1 MIIQHERLILISL
14 IVLSWYQQ
22 IVDFVKENI
31 EFEAL
36 IPYASLTSYPVGYNK
51 NPGEAFDSEAP
62 KNIFETLIYCI
73 ANAGVK
79 ATYGYSQYKEI
90 VLYLRT
96 VNYFEEDMN
105 FPFKIQPK
113 KIDIYKNLINIL
125 LQNDININLMKI
137 DDLELVKQVK
147 GIGVTTI
154 SVCENLYGNGQT
166 IPYTYS
172 QWCRGFSKFYK
183 ILKPNKKQILNITN
197 KWTNKKIGIMF
208 ISQCSRYC

>member
-1 MIIQHERLILISL
+1 MILQHERLILISL
-14 IVLSWYQQ
+14 IDLSWYQQ

-125 LQNDININLMKI
+125 LQNKDVLLKNLILKMKI
-137 DDLELVKQVK
+137 L
-147 GIGVTTI
+147 IG
-154 SVCENLYGNGQT
+154 
-166 IPYTYS
+166 
-172 QWCRGFSKFYK
+172 
-183 ILKPNKKQILNITN
+183 LKEI
-197 KWTNKKIGIMF
+197 
-208 ISQCSRYC
+208 